1 MIEEEPAAA
10 PVDLEEEEE
19 EGQNLDELNELQQT
33 LLDKATGTVLIVFEL
48 FPLSVNCSHCL

>member
-1 MIEEEPAAA
+1 MVEEEPAAA

-33 LLDKATGTVLIVFEL
+33 LLDKATGIWTVPTVFEL
-48 FPLSVNCSHCL
+48 FVLS

>member
-10 PVDLEEEEE
+10 PVDLEEE

-33 LLDKATGTVLIVFEL
+33 LLDKATGIWTVPTVFEL
-48 FPLSVNCSHCL
+48 FVLS